1 MKLKDQII
9 RRIDRLMYRTWN
21 EDQPA
26 RTWHSGFYHRYFE
39 GYRENTTADQDGKH
53 KKVERFYAGCYY
65 LDQEKTADYIGKRVL
80 YAILLAGAVY
90 LYYVSCFTEQL
101 AANYA
106 TAVSV
111 LQSVDIFLFLWL
123 AYIYVCGLLAGRKM
137 IYSEYKGSHIRMTQV
152 TLAGSVSLAATAAA
166 KLIYAVY
173 ERALDV
179 LHIQNAAILVAAAGF
194 LWMIRLVEMRTKY
207 EVEESKQAGKAGI
220 EIS

>member
-9 RRIDRLMYRTWN
+9 RKIDRLMYRTWN

-39 GYRENTTADQDGKH
+39 GYRENSTADKNGKH
-53 KKVERFYAGCYY
+53 KRVERFYAGCYY
-65 LDQEKTADYIGKRVL
+65 LDQEKTMDFVGKRIL
-80 YAILLAGAVY
+80 YAILLAGALY
-90 LYYVSCFTEQL
+90 LYCASCFTDQV

-106 TAVSV
+106 TVVSV
-111 LQSVDIFLFLWL
+111 IQSVDIFLFLWL

-152 TLAGSVSLAATAAA
+152 TLAGSLALLTTAAA

-173 ERALDV
+173 ENALDV
-179 LHIQNAAILVAAAGF
+179 RHIQNAGILVAAAAF
-194 LWMIRLVEMRTKY
+194 LWIIRLAETRTRY